1 VRPVIPFVV
10 AVPRKK
16 LLPVAAPAKGS
27 ARASRLGEG
36 VWLVTVHGEHD
47 LTTQDSLA
55 AAIQLVDFSGAV
67 IIDFS
72 DADFIDTSTLAVLLH
87 AAEVARG
94 QGGVVLCVSPPM
106 GHPYRLFEITYIG
119 SLLSIYETRD
129 EALRAVPAERR
140 GDGS

>member
-72 DADFIDTSTLAVLLH
+72 DADFIDTSTLAQKWLEARVVSSCASRRRWDTH
-87 AAEVARG
+87 IACSRSRISAA
-94 QGGVVLCVSPPM
+94 C
-106 GHPYRLFEITYIG
+106 
-119 SLLSIYETRD
+119 
-129 EALRAVPAERR
+129 
-140 GDGS
+140 